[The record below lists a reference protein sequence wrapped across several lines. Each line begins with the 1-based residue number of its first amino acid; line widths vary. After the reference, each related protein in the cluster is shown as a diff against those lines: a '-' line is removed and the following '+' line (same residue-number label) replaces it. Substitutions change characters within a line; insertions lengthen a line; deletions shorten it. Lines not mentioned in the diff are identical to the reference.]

1 MFKHILLPTDGSKL
15 SDRAV
20 ERGLELAKVL
30 GSRVTAV
37 HVIPEFRMMA
47 DESFVLPTSPDL
59 KKRYEKEAKA
69 RAEKLL
75 QKISARAGTLS
86 VACEPLVV
94 LGDVPFEYIID
105 AAKKRKCDLIV
116 MASHGRRGLSGL
128 LLGSETSKVLTH
140 SKIPVLVVR

>member
-20 ERGLELAKVL
+20 ERGLELAKFL
-30 GSRVTAV
+30 GARVTAV
-37 HVIPEFRMMA
+37 HVIPEFRLMA
-47 DESFVLPTSPDL
+47 DESFVLPTSAEL

-75 QKISARAGTLS
+75 QKISARAGTQS
-86 VACEPLVV
+86 VACEGVVV
-94 LGDVPFEYIID
+94 LGDVPFEHIIET
-105 AAKKRKCDLIV
+105 AKKRKCDLIM